1 MTEYHLTTVDN
12 PYDPFTQFQE
22 WYAFDYAHGYK
33 TLELLDRVI
42 VTSDELSDYDQEL
55 AYNQAIDEI
64 VAFNAS
70 GRHRKVTR
78 NTTE

>member
-12 PYDPFTQFQE
+12 PFDPFTEFEE
-22 WYAFDYAHGYK
+22 WLSFDLHHGYN

-42 VTSDELSDYDQEL
+42 VTSDDLPETYQIA

-64 VAFNAS
+64 VMYNAS
-70 GRHRKVTR
+70 GRHRKVSR
-78 NTTE
+78 ETT